1 MLHTVTSSPFSS
13 QSLLD
18 CLNFSHCG
26 DEIILYQ
33 DAVIAAVDEN
43 IWLDQ
48 IKNSQAKIY
57 FLNEDIIARGLI
69 NKISNLI
76 NVIDY
81 QGFVDISSRHESQ
94 LHWN

>member
-18 CLNFSHCG
+18 CLNFSHCD

-43 IWLDQ
+43 IWLEQ
-48 IKNSQAKIY
+48 IKKFSG
-57 FLNEDIIARGLI
+57 E
-69 NKISNLI
+69 NL
-76 NVIDY
+76 
-81 QGFVDISSRHESQ
+81 FFK
-94 LHWN
+94 